1 MKKAEEI
8 VTPDSGNGDETN
20 RVAKVAGAEAF
31 DPYDPANLRLDQS
44 YLRDGGVKKLLTAIP
59 VRKPNKQEFIRT
71 HSDPNYRLS
80 GVAIIEL
87 REDRETYL
95 VAPQY
100 AEELDPNWFH
110 ICNVYLTINRQQAVS
125 LWPVKLPDPGGRM
138 SGWHTSGVECAEKA
152 MKHWIRVV
160 PNMSLGAYEIH
171 LAENVLTEPEWP
183 DKPFHE
189 LLKIGFKGRVIQDQE
204 HPVILRLRGAI

>member
-110 ICNVYLTINRQQAVS
+110 ICNVYLTINRQQVVS

>member
-1 MKKAEEI
+1 MKEEEI
-8 VTPDSGNGDETN
+8 GTPDSSNGDEIN
-20 RVAKVAGAEAF
+20 RVAKAAAAEAF

-110 ICNVYLTINRQQAVS
+110 ICNVYLTINRQQVVS

>member
-71 HSDPNYRLS
+71 HPHPDYRLS

-110 ICNVYLTINRQQAVS
+110 ICNVYLTINRQQVVS

-152 MKHWIRVV
+152 MEHWIRVV
-160 PNMSLGAYEIH
+160 PNISLGAYEIH